1 MFENQEGITYVEGFC
16 IVKSLMKGKRLQ
28 WHRMRKSIKWK
39 ESHEY
44 SVNNSCH
51 CWCVLRA
58 PEYWAVWVRCGK
70 TDSTYLHPLDSLA
83 QKIHIKI

>member
-1 MFENQEGITYVEGFC
+1 MSRDSALQKV
-16 IVKSLMKGKRLQ
+16 LWKGKDYNDTEWESVL
-28 WHRMRKSIKWK
+28 KWK

-51 CWCVLRA
+51 CWHALRA

-70 TDSTYLHPLDSLA
+70 TGSTSLHPSDSLA
-83 QKIHIKI
+83 QKYTLKLKRMLSRT